1 MAIPGDVPAFLHPF
15 ARPANRTFV
24 TMVGGRGAE
33 VWDRDGRHYVDG
45 MASLWYAAAGYGRAE
60 IADAVHRQLN
70 ELAAFSCFEPFTN
83 EPADELAELLAG
95 MAPVAGSRVFFTSS
109 GSEAVDSA
117 MKLARVAH
125 AQAGHPERTLV
136 LSRDRAYHGVTYGG
150 TSAQGLPLNR
160 QGFGPFVDDVVNL
173 PADDI
178 EAWAAFLAEHGD
190 RVAAIL
196 TEPVQGAGGVYPP
209 TAGFLAGLRRLA
221 DQHGC
226 YLVFDEVI
234 CGFGRLGTWF
244 GAHRFDVAPDLLTFA
259 KAVTSGY
266 VPLGG
271 VLVAPSVRAPLEA
284 DPAWV
289 LRHGHTYSGHP
300 TACAAALAN
309 LAILRDEGLVERA
322 DHIGERLF
330 GGFRALADD
339 GQVAEVRAVGAVGGL
354 RLRADAD
361 AFKVRDALLEDGV
374 LTRAVNGETLTWC
387 PPLVTTDDQIDQI
400 VDAVATALA

>member
-1 MAIPGDVPAFLHPF
+1 
-15 ARPANRTFV
+15 
-24 TMVGGRGAE
+24 MVGGRGAE

-45 MASLWYAAAGYGRAE
+45 MASLWYAAAGYGRTE
-60 IADAVHRQLN
+60 IADAAHRQLT

-83 EPADELAELLAG
+83 EPAEELAELLVDL
-95 MAPVAGSRVFFTSS
+95 APVPGSRVFFTSS

-117 MKLARVAH
+117 MKLARIAH
-125 AQAGHPERTLV
+125 VQAGHPERTLV

-178 EAWAAFLAEHGD
+178 EAWASFLAEHGD
-190 RVAAIL
+190 RVAAIM

-209 TAGFLAGLRRLA
+209 PDGFLAGLRRLA

-234 CGFGRLGTWF
+234 CAFGRLGRWF
-244 GAHRFDVAPDLLTFA
+244 GAQRFDVQPDLLTFA

-271 VLVAPSVRAPLEA
+271 VLVAPSVRGPLEA
-284 DPAWV
+284 DPAWT

-309 LAILRDEGLVERA
+309 LAVMREEELVERA
-322 DHIGERLF
+322 PLIGERLF

-339 GQVAEVRAVGAVGGL
+339 GQVAEVRSDGAVGAL
-354 RLRADAD
+354 RLRPETNALE
-361 AFKVRDALLEDGV
+361 VRDALLGHGV
-374 LTRAVNGETLTWC
+374 LTRAVNAETLTWC

>member
-1 MAIPGDVPAFLHPF
+1 L
-15 ARPANRTFV
+15 
-24 TMVGGRGAE
+24 
-33 VWDRDGRHYVDG
+33 VD
-45 MASLWYAAAGYGRAE
+45 L
-60 IADAVHRQLN
+60 
-70 ELAAFSCFEPFTN
+70 
-83 EPADELAELLAG
+83 
-95 MAPVAGSRVFFTSS
+95 APVPGSRVFFTSS

-117 MKLARVAH
+117 MKLARIAH
-125 AQAGHPERTLV
+125 VQAGHPERTLV

-178 EAWAAFLAEHGD
+178 EAWASFLAEHGD
-190 RVAAIL
+190 RVAAIM

-209 TAGFLAGLRRLA
+209 PDGFLAGLRRLA

-234 CGFGRLGTWF
+234 CAFGRLGRWF
-244 GAHRFDVAPDLLTFA
+244 GAQRFDVQPDLLTFA

-271 VLVAPSVRAPLEA
+271 VLVAPSVRGPLEA
-284 DPAWV
+284 DPAWT

-309 LAILRDEGLVERA
+309 LAVMREEELVERA
-322 DHIGERLF
+322 PLIGERLF

-339 GQVAEVRAVGAVGGL
+339 GQVAEVRSDGAVGAL
-354 RLRADAD
+354 RLRPETNALE
-361 AFKVRDALLEDGV
+361 VRDALLGHGV
-374 LTRAVNGETLTWC
+374 LTRAVNAETLTWC